1 MPLLIRV
8 KHCFETGL
16 FFFLRGEG
24 RGGSGLM
31 PYVLKLFR
39 LFEQIFSG
47 LVVSVAYCTIWVV
60 GSNPTVFRINFFFFQ
75 IEET

>member
-16 FFFLRGEG
+16 VFLEG
-24 RGGSGLM
+24 GLGLM
-31 PYVLKLFR
+31 LYVLKLFR
-39 LFEQIFSG
+39 LFQQILSG
-47 LVVSVAYCTIWVV
+47 LVVSVAYWTIWVV